1 MEKSL
6 FYLCRRWLHS
16 KAAPE
21 RIILVLKNREMIS
34 FFICP
39 HISLSS
45 SALGLSWLALQEEKL
60 IFEHYC
66 YCPIFHGEGD
76 QNAHPWLGIWTF
88 PYGKLKRSHVVLC
101 LSGRMHH
108 RGKWVGQK
116 AEPGPSWKYCT
127 GTETTG
133 LEGIPQGM
141 RYQQEGQGKVQEC
154 GEVTQL
160 WEENQ
165 RELRATGRAAR
176 TEYRMP
182 SFSFGRSPPTQ
193 TSLTFQWM
201 GGWSN
206 LQWECNS
213 LEAGRKKDASSI
225 WWK

>member
-66 YCPIFHGEGD
+66 YCPIFHSEGD

-108 RGKWVGQK
+108 RGSLKVSGAK
-116 AEPGPSWKYCT
+116 SWSS
-127 GTETTG
+127 
-133 LEGIPQGM
+133 
-141 RYQQEGQGKVQEC
+141 
-154 GEVTQL
+154 TQL
-160 WEENQ
+160 EILHRDRNNRAGGDSTRDEISTRRA
-165 RELRATGRAAR
+165 REGAR
-176 TEYRMP
+176 VWRSHSAVGGKPEGAQGYRE
-182 SFSFGRSPPTQ
+182 SCKNRISHAF
-193 TSLTFQWM
+193 L
-201 GGWSN
+201 
-206 LQWECNS
+206 
-213 LEAGRKKDASSI
+213 
-225 WWK
+225 